1 MAFKINNRSLVFK
14 SGQTILE
21 VARQNGITIPSLCYH
36 PDFDVKANCRLCAV
50 EIKGSDKLVTAC
62 STLARDGLAVFTE
75 SERVIK
81 ARKLNLELII
91 DEHTKKCGDC
101 TSAFNCELLKFSRDY
116 KIDADRFFSR
126 KQKRQTYKFGQ
137 AVELDSSQCV
147 DCRNCVDACRA
158 QGIDY
163 LEIIKSGHHQEIVP
177 SRSKNKTC
185 VYCGQCALHCPAASA
200 QEIADWPAVEKILQD
215 KKKIVVAQFAPSVRV
230 SVGEEFGLA
239 PGTNCEGQM
248 ISALKKLGFKWIFD
262 TNFGADITTMVEAEE
277 LIERLDNK
285 KAVWP
290 MFTSCCPAW
299 VAYVEFYHPKLIP
312 NLTSARS
319 PQLHLA
325 AAVKTY
331 WAHRRGINPKNIIM
345 VSIMPCTAKKQEISR
360 PQLKANGRQLVDY
373 VLTVREFA
381 YLLKRKQIDL
391 SQLPVMGIDSPFNQG
406 SGAAAIYGASGGVME
421 SALRT
426 AAAKL
431 SIKSSSKSKVDNL
444 KFKDVPGLTGFKE
457 ASLELTGKK
466 LRVGI
471 VNGLGNFA
479 ALLPK
484 LAKYHYIE
492 VMACPGGC
500 LGGGGQPLKI
510 NDKIR
515 IARRKGLYALDEKRP
530 QRCAHEN
537 KAMLTCYDYLQASS
551 VVRGLLHTKFN
562 PSRVLIPKTLIKK
575 KKKVINRFI

>member
-1 MAFKINNRSLVFK
+1 MAFKINNRSLSFK
-14 SGQTILE
+14 PGQTILD
-21 VARQNGITIPSLCYH
+21 VARQNNISIPSLCYH
-36 PDFDVKANCRLCAV
+36 PDFEVKANCRLCVV
-50 EIKGSDKLVTAC
+50 EIKGSGKLVTAC
-62 STLARDGLAVFTE
+62 STPAQDGLSVFTE
-75 SERVIK
+75 SERVKK

-116 KIDADRFFSR
+116 QIDADRFVSR
-126 KQKRQTYKFGQ
+126 KPGRQTYKFGR
-137 AVELDSSQCV
+137 AVELDSSQCI
-147 DCRNCVDACRA
+147 DCRNCVDACQA
-158 QGIDY
+158 QGIGY
-163 LEIIKSGHHQEIVP
+163 LEIVKSGHHQEIVP

-185 VYCGQCALHCPAASA
+185 VYCGQCTVHCPAASA

-230 SVGEEFGLA
+230 SIGEEFGLA
-239 PGTNCEGQM
+239 PGVNCEGQT
-248 ISALKKLGFKWIFD
+248 ISALKALGFKAVFD
-262 TNFGADITTMVEAEE
+262 TNFGADLTTMVEVDE
-277 LIERLDNK
+277 LIKRLSDQ

-299 VAYVEFYHPKLIP
+299 VAYVEFYHPELIP

-325 AAVKTY
+325 ALIKTY
-331 WAHRRGINPKNIIM
+331 WAQRRGLNPKNIVL
-345 VSIMPCTAKKQEISR
+345 VSIMPCTAKKQEITR

-391 SQLPVMGIDSPFNQG
+391 SKLPIAGIDSPLNQG
-406 SGAAAIYGASGGVME
+406 SGAAAIYGATGGVME

-426 AAAKL
+426 AAVKL
-431 SIKSSSKSKVDNL
+431 NTKGRSKLKMTNL
-444 KFKDVPGLTGFKE
+444 KFKEVNGLTGFKE
-457 ASLELTGKK
+457 ASLELAGKK
-466 LRVGI
+466 IHIGI
-471 VNGLGNFA
+471 VDGLGNFA

-500 LGGGGQPLKI
+500 LGGGGQPLVI

-515 IARRKGLYALDEKRP
+515 AARRQGLSAIDQKRP
-530 QRCAHEN
+530 QRSAHEN
-537 KAMLTCYDYLQASS
+537 QAMLAAYDYLRSKAST
-551 VVRGLLHTKFN
+551 RKLLHTQFN
-562 PSRVLIPKTLIKK
+562 PSRALVPQKLVKKIKK
-575 KKKVINRFI
+575 N